1 MFLLSLNLH
10 HSKGDKYLE
19 INRPT
24 CNTMLGGGR
33 NNAEKYQDILGK
45 VFGTVSL
52 L

>member
-1 MFLLSLNLH
+1 MFLLSLSLYP
-10 HSKGDKYLE
+10 SEGDKYLE

-33 NNAEKYQDILGK
+33 NNEEKYQDILGK
-45 VFGTVSL
+45 VFGTMSL